1 MVLIRTFVAT
11 ETQRNMS
18 INAENCAAC
27 SHSLPPDD
35 LAHGESAARTDQLM
49 NERALLKVCCG
60 RQSAQVVKSH
70 PPTLSSHRIA
80 ACRFLLLH

>member
-11 ETQRNMS
+11 ETQQNMS
-18 INAENCAAC
+18 IKCC
-27 SHSLPPDD
+27 LFSLSSPDD
-35 LAHGESAARTDQLM
+35 LAHGQSAARTDQLM

-70 PPTLSSHRIA
+70 PHHPLLSSHRIA